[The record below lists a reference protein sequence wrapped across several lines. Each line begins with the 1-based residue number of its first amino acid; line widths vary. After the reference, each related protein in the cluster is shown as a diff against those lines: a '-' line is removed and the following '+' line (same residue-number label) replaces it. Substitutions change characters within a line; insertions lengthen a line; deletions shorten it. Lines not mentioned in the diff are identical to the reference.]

1 MVAFGA
7 SFARVGSGVSAGL
20 DSDSTRTQ
28 HGQNTVAGQI
38 CPEHGTKQ
46 GWEGSRRFLQTF
58 VSSRS
63 VVPERNHLSLNN
75 EELRM
80 PYYLG

>member
-46 GWEGSRRFLQTF
+46 VEMGAEGSRKPCAAAGALSTR
-58 VSSRS
+58 
-63 VVPERNHLSLNN
+63 RNPSL
-75 EELRM
+75 
-80 PYYLG
+80 P

>member
-38 CPEHGTKQ
+38 CPDHGTKP
-46 GWEGSRRFLQTF
+46 GGRRAGRFPLGLRC
-58 VSSRS
+58 SRS
-63 VVPERNHLSLNN
+63 PIPKRKPS
-75 EELRM
+75 
-80 PYYLG
+80 

>member
-1 MVAFGA
+1 MP
-7 SFARVGSGVSAGL
+7 

-46 GWEGSRRFLQTF
+46 VGRGVEGSQPSDHLFYKKNLAPLQ
-58 VSSRS
+58 
-63 VVPERNHLSLNN
+63 VVKVK
-75 EELRM
+75 M
-80 PYYLG
+80 K